1 MVICDPTYAIKCGL
15 KDRVR
20 LVQKVIRC
28 ICILDHPIPNTENI
42 PSVQIIIP
50 QRQLKRKND
59 IYIMMVSAVH
69 CVSKKDTYIAIIS
82 TTVQTNEPEKE
93 IQVAFDLIGNVREK
107 FVRISQRY
115 EPIKTYGDGVFIS
128 NSFDATS
135 HFESETE
142 NVLSLYK
149 QISGKDLDLTNLPED
164 NDE

>member
-1 MVICDPTYAIKCGL
+1 MVPQ
-15 KDRVR
+15 
-20 LVQKVIRC
+20 LV
-28 ICILDHPIPNTENI
+28 
-42 PSVQIIIP
+42 II
-50 QRQLKRKND
+50 D

-93 IQVAFDLIGNVREK
+93 IQAAFDLIGNVREK

-115 EPIKTYGDGVFIS
+115 EPIKAYGDGVFIS

>member
-1 MVICDPTYAIKCGL
+1 
-15 KDRVR
+15 
-20 LVQKVIRC
+20 
-28 ICILDHPIPNTENI
+28 
-42 PSVQIIIP
+42 
-50 QRQLKRKND
+50 
-59 IYIMMVSAVH
+59 MVSAVH

-115 EPIKTYGDGVFIS
+115 EPIKAYSDGVFIS

-149 QISGKDLDLTNLPED
+149 QITGKDLDLTNLPED
-164 NDE
+164 ND